1 MGSFGDGS
9 ADPSR
14 RALVTAMSADA
25 TTPWR
30 LVSAIG
36 IGQILAWGSS
46 YYLLA
51 VMAPVIAADT
61 GWSLAWVVSGLTAGL
76 LVAGAVSPRVGR
88 AIDHR
93 GGRPVLA
100 GSAVLL
106 AAGLLA
112 LALAT
117 DPYAYLAAWV
127 VLGLAMGAGLYD
139 AAFATLGRALGQRAR
154 QAIGLVTLFGG
165 FASTVS
171 WPLSAYLVGLV
182 GWRGTC
188 LVYAGLQV
196 AIVLPLYLAAVPRLQ
211 PASSR
216 PASPTQGADPQR
228 PRAPAL
234 AGLLLLGATITLGSA
249 ISATLS
255 VHLLTLLQ
263 GSGVGLAMAVSLG
276 AIVGPAQV
284 GARVVE
290 LLVARYHHPAWTML
304 ASTALVAAGVGLLW
318 SGLPV
323 MAGALV
329 CYGAGIGI
337 ASIARGTVPLA
348 MFGAAGYATV
358 MGRLALPS
366 LVAQAGA
373 PMLGALAVARL
384 GPHATFTGL
393 LALALANLALAIA
406 LLAWI
411 RRRPT

>member
-1 MGSFGDGS
+1 M
-9 ADPSR
+9 
-14 RALVTAMSADA
+14 TAAVA
-25 TTPWR
+25 IPWR
-30 LVSAIG
+30 FVSAIG

-51 VMAPVIAADT
+51 VLAPVIAGDT
-61 GWSLAWVVSGLTAGL
+61 GWSLAWVVSGLAVGL

-88 AIDHR
+88 IIEHR

-100 GSAVLL
+100 GSAILL

-112 LALAT
+112 LALAAG
-117 DPYAYLAAWV
+117 PYSYLAAWA

-171 WPLSAYLVGLV
+171 WPLSAYLVSHL

-188 LVYAGLQV
+188 LVYAGCQV
-196 AIVLPLYLAAVPRLQ
+196 AIVLPLYLAAVPPLVPDPPRGDPVREQ
-211 PASSR
+211 DR
-216 PASPTQGADPQR
+216 PVGH
-228 PRAPAL
+228 APAL

-263 GSGVGLAMAVSLG
+263 GSGASLAMAVSLG

-284 GARVVE
+284 GARMVE
-290 LLVARYHHPAWTML
+290 LAVARYHHPAWTML
-304 ASTALVAAGVGLLW
+304 ASTALVVAGVGLLW

-323 MAGALV
+323 MAVALAG
-329 CYGAGIGI
+329 YGAGIGI

-348 MFGAAGYATV
+348 MFGADGYATV

-373 PMLGALAVARL
+373 PMLGALAVAHL
-384 GPHATFTGL
+384 GPRATFAGL
-393 LALALANLALAIA
+393 FAMALANLALAVA
-406 LLAWI
+406 LLTWI
-411 RRRPT
+411 RRRRA

>member
-1 MGSFGDGS
+1 M
-9 ADPSR
+9 
-14 RALVTAMSADA
+14 TAAVA
-25 TTPWR
+25 IPWR
-30 LVSAIG
+30 FVSAIG

-51 VMAPVIAADT
+51 VLAPVIAGDT
-61 GWSLAWVVSGLTAGL
+61 GWSLAWVVSGLAVGL

-88 AIDHR
+88 IIEHR

-100 GSAVLL
+100 GSAILL
-106 AAGLLA
+106 AVGLLA
-112 LALAT
+112 LALAAG
-117 DPYAYLAAWV
+117 PYSYLAAWA

-171 WPLSAYLVGLV
+171 WPLSAYLVSHL

-188 LVYAGLQV
+188 LVYAGCQV
-196 AIVLPLYLAAVPRLQ
+196 AIVLPLYLAAVPPLVPDPPRGDPVREQ
-211 PASSR
+211 DR
-216 PASPTQGADPQR
+216 PVGH
-228 PRAPAL
+228 APAL

-263 GSGVGLAMAVSLG
+263 GSGASLAMAVSLG

-284 GARVVE
+284 GARMVE
-290 LLVARYHHPAWTML
+290 LAVARYHHPAWTML
-304 ASTALVAAGVGLLW
+304 ASTALVVAGVGLLW

-323 MAGALV
+323 MAVALAG
-329 CYGAGIGI
+329 YGAGIGI

-348 MFGAAGYATV
+348 MFGADGYATV

-373 PMLGALAVARL
+373 PMLGALAVAHL
-384 GPHATFTGL
+384 GPRATFAGL
-393 LALALANLALAIA
+393 LAMALANLALAMA

-411 RRRPT
+411 RRRRA

>member
-1 MGSFGDGS
+1 M
-9 ADPSR
+9 
-14 RALVTAMSADA
+14 TAAVA
-25 TTPWR
+25 IPWR

-51 VMAPVIAADT
+51 VLAPVIAGDT
-61 GWSLAWVVSGLTAGL
+61 GWSLAWVVSGLAVGL

-88 AIDHR
+88 IIEHR

-100 GSAVLL
+100 GSAILL

-112 LALAT
+112 LALAAG
-117 DPYAYLAAWV
+117 PYSYLAAWA

-171 WPLSAYLVGLV
+171 WPLSAYLVSHL

-188 LVYAGLQV
+188 LVYAGCQV
-196 AIVLPLYLAAVPRLQ
+196 AIVLPLYLAAVPPLVPDPPRGDPVREQ
-211 PASSR
+211 DR
-216 PASPTQGADPQR
+216 PVGH
-228 PRAPAL
+228 APAL

-263 GSGVGLAMAVSLG
+263 GSGASLAMAVSLG

-284 GARVVE
+284 GARMVE
-290 LLVARYHHPAWTML
+290 LAVARYHHPAWTML
-304 ASTALVAAGVGLLW
+304 ASTALVVAGVGLLW

-323 MAGALV
+323 MAVALAG
-329 CYGAGIGI
+329 YGAGIGI

-348 MFGAAGYATV
+348 MFGADGYATV

-373 PMLGALAVARL
+373 PMLGALAVAHL
-384 GPHATFTGL
+384 GPRATFAGL
-393 LALALANLALAIA
+393 FAMALANLALAVA
-406 LLAWI
+406 LLTWI
-411 RRRPT
+411 RRRRA

>member
-1 MGSFGDGS
+1 M
-9 ADPSR
+9 
-14 RALVTAMSADA
+14 TAAVA
-25 TTPWR
+25 IPWR
-30 LVSAIG
+30 FVSAIG

-51 VMAPVIAADT
+51 VLAPVIAGDT
-61 GWSLAWVVSGLTAGL
+61 GWSLAWVVSGLAVGL

-88 AIDHR
+88 IIEHR

-100 GSAVLL
+100 GSAILL
-106 AAGLLA
+106 AVGLMA
-112 LALAT
+112 LALAAG
-117 DPYAYLAAWV
+117 PYSYLAAWA

-171 WPLSAYLVGLV
+171 WPLSAYLVSHL

-188 LVYAGLQV
+188 LVYAGCQV
-196 AIVLPLYLAAVPRLQ
+196 AIVLPLYLAAVPPLVPDPPRGDPVREQ
-211 PASSR
+211 DR
-216 PASPTQGADPQR
+216 PVGH
-228 PRAPAL
+228 APAL

-263 GSGVGLAMAVSLG
+263 GSGASLAMAVSLG

-284 GARVVE
+284 GARMVE
-290 LLVARYHHPAWTML
+290 LAVARYHHPAWTML
-304 ASTALVAAGVGLLW
+304 ASTALVVAGVGLLW

-323 MAGALV
+323 MAVALAG
-329 CYGAGIGI
+329 YGAGIGI

-348 MFGAAGYATV
+348 MFGADGYATV

-373 PMLGALAVARL
+373 PMLGALAVAHL
-384 GPHATFTGL
+384 GPRATFAGL
-393 LALALANLALAIA
+393 FAMALANLALAVA
-406 LLAWI
+406 LLTWI
-411 RRRPT
+411 RRRRA

>member
-1 MGSFGDGS
+1 M
-9 ADPSR
+9 
-14 RALVTAMSADA
+14 TAAVA
-25 TTPWR
+25 IPWR

-51 VMAPVIAADT
+51 VLAPVIAGDT
-61 GWSLAWVVSGLTAGL
+61 GWSLAWVVSGLAVGL

-88 AIDHR
+88 IIEHR

-100 GSAVLL
+100 GSAILL
-106 AAGLLA
+106 AVGLLA
-112 LALAT
+112 LALAAG
-117 DPYAYLAAWV
+117 PYSYLAAWA

-171 WPLSAYLVGLV
+171 WPLSAYLVSHL

-188 LVYAGLQV
+188 LVYAGCQV
-196 AIVLPLYLAAVPRLQ
+196 AIVLPLYLAAVPPLVPDPPRGDPVREQ
-211 PASSR
+211 DR
-216 PASPTQGADPQR
+216 PVGH
-228 PRAPAL
+228 APAL

-263 GSGVGLAMAVSLG
+263 GSGASLAMAVSLG

-284 GARVVE
+284 GARMVE
-290 LLVARYHHPAWTML
+290 LAVARYHHPAWTML
-304 ASTALVAAGVGLLW
+304 ASTALVVAGVGLLW

-323 MAGALV
+323 MAVALAG
-329 CYGAGIGI
+329 YGAGIGI

-348 MFGAAGYATV
+348 MFGADGYATV

-373 PMLGALAVARL
+373 PMLGALAVAHL
-384 GPHATFTGL
+384 GPRATFAGL
-393 LALALANLALAIA
+393 FAMALANLALAVA
-406 LLAWI
+406 LLTWI
-411 RRRPT
+411 RRRRA

>member
-1 MGSFGDGS
+1 M
-9 ADPSR
+9 
-14 RALVTAMSADA
+14 TAAVA
-25 TTPWR
+25 IPWR
-30 LVSAIG
+30 FVSAIG

-51 VMAPVIAADT
+51 VLAPVIAGDT
-61 GWSLAWVVSGLTAGL
+61 GWSLAWVVSGLAVGL
-76 LVAGAVSPRVGR
+76 LLAGAVSPRVGR
-88 AIDHR
+88 IIEHR

-100 GSAVLL
+100 GSAILL
-106 AAGLLA
+106 AVGLLA
-112 LALAT
+112 LALAAG
-117 DPYAYLAAWV
+117 PYSYLAAWA

-171 WPLSAYLVGLV
+171 WPLSAYLVSHL

-188 LVYAGLQV
+188 LVYAGCQV
-196 AIVLPLYLAAVPRLQ
+196 AIVLPLYLAAVPPLVPDPPRGDPVREQ
-211 PASSR
+211 DR
-216 PASPTQGADPQR
+216 PVGH
-228 PRAPAL
+228 APAL

-263 GSGVGLAMAVSLG
+263 GSGASLAMAVSLG

-284 GARVVE
+284 GARMVE
-290 LLVARYHHPAWTML
+290 LAVARYHHPAWTML
-304 ASTALVAAGVGLLW
+304 ASTALVVAGVGLLW

-323 MAGALV
+323 MAVALAG
-329 CYGAGIGI
+329 YGAGIGI

-348 MFGAAGYATV
+348 MFGADGYATV

-373 PMLGALAVARL
+373 PMLGALAVAHL
-384 GPHATFTGL
+384 GPRATFAGL
-393 LALALANLALAIA
+393 FAMALANLALAVA
-406 LLAWI
+406 LLTWI
-411 RRRPT
+411 RRRRA

>member
-1 MGSFGDGS
+1 M
-9 ADPSR
+9 
-14 RALVTAMSADA
+14 TAAVA
-25 TTPWR
+25 IPWR
-30 LVSAIG
+30 FVSAIG

-51 VMAPVIAADT
+51 VLAPVIAGDT
-61 GWSLAWVVSGLTAGL
+61 GWSLAWVVSGLAVGL

-88 AIDHR
+88 IIEHR

-100 GSAVLL
+100 GSAILL

-112 LALAT
+112 LALAAG
-117 DPYAYLAAWV
+117 PYSYLAAWA

-171 WPLSAYLVGLV
+171 WPLSAYLVSHL

-188 LVYAGLQV
+188 LVYAGCQV
-196 AIVLPLYLAAVPRLQ
+196 AIVLPLYLAAVPPLVPDPPRGDPVREQ
-211 PASSR
+211 DR
-216 PASPTQGADPQR
+216 PVGH
-228 PRAPAL
+228 APAL

-263 GSGVGLAMAVSLG
+263 GSGASLAMAVSLG

-284 GARVVE
+284 GARMVE
-290 LLVARYHHPAWTML
+290 LAVARYHHPAWTML
-304 ASTALVAAGVGLLW
+304 ASTALVVAGVGLLW

-323 MAGALV
+323 MAVALAG
-329 CYGAGIGI
+329 YGAGIGI

-348 MFGAAGYATV
+348 MFGADGYATV

-373 PMLGALAVARL
+373 PMLGALAVAHL
-384 GPHATFTGL
+384 GPRATFAGL
-393 LALALANLALAIA
+393 LAMALANLALAMA

-411 RRRPT
+411 RRRRA

>member
-1 MGSFGDGS
+1 M
-9 ADPSR
+9 
-14 RALVTAMSADA
+14 TAAVA
-25 TTPWR
+25 IPWR
-30 LVSAIG
+30 FVSAIG

-51 VMAPVIAADT
+51 VLAPVIAGDT
-61 GWSLAWVVSGLTAGL
+61 GWSLAWVVSGLAVGL

-88 AIDHR
+88 IIEHR

-100 GSAVLL
+100 GSAILL
-106 AAGLLA
+106 AVGLLA
-112 LALAT
+112 LALAAG
-117 DPYAYLAAWV
+117 PYSYLAAWA

-171 WPLSAYLVGLV
+171 WPLSAYLVSHL

-188 LVYAGLQV
+188 LVYAGCQV
-196 AIVLPLYLAAVPRLQ
+196 AIVLPLYLAAVPPLVPDPPRGDPVREQ
-211 PASSR
+211 DR
-216 PASPTQGADPQR
+216 PVGH
-228 PRAPAL
+228 APAL

-263 GSGVGLAMAVSLG
+263 GSGASLAMAVSLG

-284 GARVVE
+284 GARMVE
-290 LLVARYHHPAWTML
+290 LAVARYHHPAWTML
-304 ASTALVAAGVGLLW
+304 ASTALVVAGVGLLW

-323 MAGALV
+323 MAVALAG
-329 CYGAGIGI
+329 YGAGIGI

-348 MFGAAGYATV
+348 MFGADGYATV

-373 PMLGALAVARL
+373 PMLGALAVAHL
-384 GPHATFTGL
+384 GPRATFAGL
-393 LALALANLALAIA
+393 FAMALANLALAVA
-406 LLAWI
+406 LLTWI
-411 RRRPT
+411 RRRRA